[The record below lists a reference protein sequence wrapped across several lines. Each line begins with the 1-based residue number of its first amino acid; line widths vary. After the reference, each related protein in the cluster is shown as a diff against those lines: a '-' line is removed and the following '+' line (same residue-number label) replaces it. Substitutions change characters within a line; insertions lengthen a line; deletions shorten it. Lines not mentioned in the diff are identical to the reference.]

1 VEHIH
6 GLLLRA
12 YFPYQLYVLAVAA
25 HNVEI
30 YFHNQVLAV
39 AALDGKIVLQ

>member
-12 YFPYQLYVLAVAA
+12 YFPYQLYVLEAAA

-30 YFHNQVLAV
+30 YFHNQVLAEV
-39 AALDGKIVLQ
+39 ASDGKIVLQ